1 MDAASDPAIP
11 EVIAVLASQ
20 MAKTETVL
28 NVVGFHIHHDPAPM
42 LFLLPTLELAEAWSK
57 DRLAPML
64 RDTPSLRG
72 RVKEARSRDSGN
84 TIRHKIFAGGH
95 LTASG
100 ANSPV
105 SLSMR
110 PIRLLLADEIDGY
123 NVSAGTEGNPLK
135 LAETRTRAFWN
146 AKRIYI
152 TSPRNKGSSLS
163 ESIWQRSDQRRYFI
177 PCHECGHA
185 QYLKWPQVQY
195 DKDERGLGLPAT
207 ARYVCEHCGA
217 WWNDAQRWAAV
228 RKGTWQATAPF
239 RGCAGFHLNA
249 LVAPWESR
257 RLEHI
262 VQEWLDAQGNPEL
275 LKVFINTVLAE
286 YYEEKYHTL
295 QSEDV
300 EKRREIYPTRN
311 GVNVVP
317 RGVAV
322 VVAGVDVQ
330 DNRIEVQIQ
339 GYGRGMEHWKLEY
352 HVLDGDPSAPGVWDE
367 LWNLIRRPLPL
378 ERGGVTYIR
387 ATAVDTG
394 AHALRAYDY
403 CRPRFR
409 VRCEDGRLS
418 YTFGIKGRGGS
429 HGEFWPRQ
437 PTRNNKGKIPLFN
450 VHVDHAKE
458 ILYACLQRV
467 KEPGAGF
474 IHFPLYVQRGAP
486 FDSRYFDQLTAEKV
500 VDRRGPNGAIE
511 RVWELKS
518 EGRRN
523 EALDTSVYGEAA
535 MRGLIAMG
543 FDLDQEAI
551 RIARTSDAPE
561 TEAPPPAPEPD
572 APIPSPA
579 ARRPRR
585 GARRSISR
593 FLER

>member
-1 MDAASDPAIP
+1 MDAASDPNIP
-11 EVIAVLASQ
+11 EVVAIIASQ
-20 MAKTETVL
+20 MAKTETTL

-42 LFLLPTLELAEAWSK
+42 MFLLPTLEMAEAWSK

-72 RVKEARSRDSGN
+72 RVREARSRDSGN
-84 TIRHKIFAGGH
+84 TIRHKTFPGGH

-100 ANSPV
+100 ANSAV

-163 ESIWQRSDQRRYFI
+163 ESIWERSDKRRYFV
-177 PCHECGHA
+177 PCHACGHEQHLRWA
-185 QYLKWPQVQY
+185 QVTW
-195 DKDERGLGLPAT
+195 DKDELGQGIAST
-207 ARYVCEHCGA
+207 ARYVCEACGED
-217 WWNDAQRWAAV
+217 WNDAQRWAAV
-228 RKGTWQATAPF
+228 RKGRWQATAPF

-249 LVAPWESR
+249 LASPWESR
-257 RLEHI
+257 RLSAI
-262 VQEWLDAQGNPEL
+262 VQEWLDAQGLPEL

-300 EKRREIYPTRN
+300 EKRREIYPTRG

-330 DNRIEVQIQ
+330 DDRLEVQIQ
-339 GYGRGMEHWKLEY
+339 GYGRGFEQWKLEY
-352 HVLDGDPSAPGVWDE
+352 HVLDGDPSGVAVWDD
-367 LWNLIRRPLPL
+367 LWNLMRRPLPL
-378 ERGGVTYIR
+378 ERGGVTFIR
-387 ATAVDTG
+387 ASAIDTQG
-394 AHALRAYDY
+394 HHTLKAYDY

-418 YTFGIKGRGGS
+418 YTFAIRGKGGS
-429 HGEFWPRQ
+429 GEFWPRQ
-437 PTRNNKGKIPLFN
+437 PSRNNKGKIPLFT

-458 ILYACLQRV
+458 ILYACLDRV
-467 KEPGAGF
+467 KEPGSGF
-474 IHFPLYVQRGAP
+474 IHFPLQVQRGAP
-486 FDSRYFDQLTAEKV
+486 FDRRYFDQLTSEKV
-500 VDRRGPNGAIE
+500 VDRRAPDGTIA

-535 MRGLIAMG
+535 LRGLIAMG
-543 FDLDQEAI
+543 FDLDQEAM
-551 RIARTSDAPE
+551 RLARTADSE
-561 TEAPPPAPEPD
+561 VEASPSATAPEPD
-572 APIPSPA
+572 APSPA
-579 ARRPRR
+579 PSRPRR
-585 GARRSISR
+585 TARRSTSR